1 MSKKYLK
8 SSLRIW
14 HPTIPAQGI
23 YPSINLEL
31 VRQWSCGEP
40 RTTPKGTPLSGVY
53 KETYCCFDLINNASQ
68 DLSVVLRSAN
78 EELQRSGELIR
89 EVVATGGRIEY
100 YVSLSGGMGFEFD
113 GSLISELSELKISLA
128 VEAI

>member
-1 MSKKYLK
+1 M
-8 SSLRIW
+8 
-14 HPTIPAQGI
+14 
-23 YPSINLEL
+23 
-31 VRQWSCGEP
+31 RQWSCGEP

-53 KETYCCFDLINNASQ
+53 KETYCRFDLINNASQ

-113 GSLISELSELKISLA
+113 GSLILELSELKISLA

>member
-1 MSKKYLK
+1 MRRW
-8 SSLRIW
+8 SS
-14 HPTIPAQGI
+14 
-23 YPSINLEL
+23 
-31 VRQWSCGEP
+31 GES
-40 RTTPKGTPLSGVY
+40 RTTPKGTPFSGVY

-68 DLSVVLRSAN
+68 DLSIVLKSAN

-113 GSLISELSELKISLA
+113 GSLISEFSELKISLA